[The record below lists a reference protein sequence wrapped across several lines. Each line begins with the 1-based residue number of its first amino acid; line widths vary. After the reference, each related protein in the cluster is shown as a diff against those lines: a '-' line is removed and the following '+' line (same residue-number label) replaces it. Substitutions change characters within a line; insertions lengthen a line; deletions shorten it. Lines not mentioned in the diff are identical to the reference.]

1 MRSTA
6 EVQKSIQRIIDKE
19 IAITQ
24 KEIEEFEQKISD
36 NEQFYGCGGW
46 YTQFEKAK
54 QRREDHLD
62 ELEAIAKMQGRPVVL
77 QEMKLYPWYCPSCQE
92 TFYTEDSR
100 PQNYHNNTIDC
111 PRCTRPIYKAG
122 RFTSWKVQAGSKY
135 TETRPEV

>member
-62 ELEAIAKMQGRPVVL
+62 ELEALAKCRGAR
-77 QEMKLYPWYCPSCQE
+77 
-92 TFYTEDSR
+92 
-100 PQNYHNNTIDC
+100 
-111 PRCTRPIYKAG
+111 
-122 RFTSWKVQAGSKY
+122 
-135 TETRPEV
+135 